1 MTTWATV
8 ELSSTDFVDAADNFN
23 GYVVGGYVANRY
35 LNGAVVWAAV
45 DATDT
50 TWS

>member
-8 ELSSTDFVDAADNFN
+8 DLSSTEFAAAADVAN
-23 GYVVGGYVANRY
+23 GYVEVGYMANGY
-35 LNGAVVWAAV
+35 LQGAVWVPL

>member
-1 MTTWATV
+1 MTTWAAV
-8 ELSSTDFVDAADNFN
+8 ELSSTEFAAAADITN
-23 GYVVGGYVANRY
+23 GYVDPGYMANSY
-35 LNGAVVWAAV
+35 LQGAVWAAV